1 MYDLHDFLMP
11 IDLHQLNGDGGY
23 NDGQLAKHIDAYET
37 GIPDISKA
45 DIVLVGVG
53 ETRGSG
59 INEGDSNAA
68 NRIRRQLY
76 HLHYWHTDIQI
87 ADIGNIKTGATLNDS
102 YAAIKTVLAEL
113 LRMKKTVLLQE
124 QIYKEI

>member
-59 INEGDSNAA
+59 IK
-68 NRIRRQLY
+68 
-76 HLHYWHTDIQI
+76 IQMTFGG
-87 ADIGNIKTGATLNDS
+87 AVDVGLLEKQIKC
-102 YAAIKTVLAEL
+102 
-113 LRMKKTVLLQE
+113 
-124 QIYKEI
+124 